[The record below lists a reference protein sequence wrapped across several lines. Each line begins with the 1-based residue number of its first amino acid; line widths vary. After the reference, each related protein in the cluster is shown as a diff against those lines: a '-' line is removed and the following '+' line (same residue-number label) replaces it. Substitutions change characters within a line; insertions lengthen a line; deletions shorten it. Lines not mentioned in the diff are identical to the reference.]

1 MAEPELFRKS
11 WSRRATGWL
20 LQVVF
25 LLAVLFLV
33 HLWQTRNLVSGT
45 APPLAG
51 QTLEGNRFDLATA
64 KKAPLVV
71 HFWATWCPVCRLE
84 LDNIAALRPGH
95 RVISVAMMSG
105 AEKEILE
112 YLRDQ
117 GVMLPVISD
126 PQGELAGTW
135 GVSGVPSTFILD
147 AEGKIRF
154 VEVGYTT
161 RVGLRARLWLA
172 R

>member
-1 MAEPELFRKS
+1 MAEPAQSKKS
-11 WSRRATGWL
+11 WARRGLGWL
-20 LQVVF
+20 LQAALV
-25 LLAVLFLV
+25 LAVLFAV
-33 HLWQTRNLVSGT
+33 HLWQTRNVTSGS
-45 APPLAG
+45 APPLVG
-51 QTLEGNRFDLATA
+51 RTLQGEHFDLATA
-64 KKAPLVV
+64 DAGPLVV

-84 LDNIAALRPGH
+84 LDNIADLQPEH

-105 AEKEILE
+105 SDKQVLE
-112 YLRDQ
+112 YLRDE
-117 GVMLPVISD
+117 GVSFPVISD
-126 PQGELAGTW
+126 PQGKIAGTW

-161 RVGLRARLWLA
+161 SAGLRARLWLS